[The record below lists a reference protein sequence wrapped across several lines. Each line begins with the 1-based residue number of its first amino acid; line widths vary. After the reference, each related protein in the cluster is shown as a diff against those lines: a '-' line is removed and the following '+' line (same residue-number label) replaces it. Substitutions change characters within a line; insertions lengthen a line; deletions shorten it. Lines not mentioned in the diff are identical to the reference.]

1 MKKTLHLL
9 LAALACTLAL
19 TVSAQSKV
27 KRNADGTVDL
37 ESEMPADAHKLA
49 LGDAAPDFHL
59 KGVDGK
65 MYSLADFPAS
75 KSPVLMVVFLS
86 NHCPYSHAAEN
97 RLIPLA
103 NEFAGKGL
111 SVIAINPNSPEGV
124 DLGEL
129 GYSKYNDS

>member
-1 MKKTLHLL
+1 MKTLLRLL
-9 LAALACTLAL
+9 LAAAL
-19 TVSAQSKV
+19 MCGALHAQSKV
-27 KRNADGTVDL
+27 KRNADGSLNL
-37 ESEMPADAHKLA
+37 ESELPDDAPKLA
-49 LGDAAPDFHL
+49 LGDAAPDFRL

-65 MYSLADFPAS
+65 MYSLAYFPAS

-111 SVIAINPNSPEGV
+111 SVIAINPNS
-124 DLGEL
+124 
-129 GYSKYNDS
+129 